1 MTTSSIV
8 KKSQVQKSSFHIS
21 HDKWEDR
28 TTRKKKKLFLQKIGG
43 YSVTMTSK
51 NHPKKVLRRSDTK
64 FPEQNSKEDHRNRC
78 HDEIC
83 YIKYITGC

>member
-28 TTRKKKKLFLQKIGG
+28 TTRKKKAV
-43 YSVTMTSK
+43 SSK
-51 NHPKKVLRRSDTK
+51 NWWLFRHDDQQKPSQKVLRRSITK
-64 FPEQNSKEDHRNRC
+64 FPEQNSKEDHRNRF